1 MGGRAWASEHAVG
14 LAGCGDASG
23 ERSER
28 RASQPVRLRRV
39 AWRASPG
46 ASFIAAVAGDAVTC
60 PSFQSASDSE
70 WPLPQ
75 VQ

>member
-1 MGGRAWASEHAVG
+1 MGGHTWASEHAVG
-14 LAGCGDASG
+14 LAACCEASL
-23 ERSER
+23 R
-28 RASQPVRLRRV
+28 RASHAVRLRRV
-39 AWRASPG
+39 DRRASPG